1 MVEIWW
7 QNCQG
12 NESRGTIDLKRRYR
26 PLVPEDEPGRYVET
40 GNRSIRKVSVAADM
54 KRVKVPIPGTATLNP
69 ASLRITHSRFR
80 LAGQQEVTTFRE

>member
-1 MVEIWW
+1 
-7 QNCQG
+7 
-12 NESRGTIDLKRRYR
+12 
-26 PLVPEDEPGRYVET
+26 
-40 GNRSIRKVSVAADM
+40 M